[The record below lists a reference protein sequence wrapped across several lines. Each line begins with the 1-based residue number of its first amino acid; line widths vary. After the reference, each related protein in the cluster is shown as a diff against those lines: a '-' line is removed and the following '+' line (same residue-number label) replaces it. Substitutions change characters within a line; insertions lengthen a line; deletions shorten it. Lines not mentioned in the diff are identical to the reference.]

1 MTYFGYVSPSSFGGF
16 CLPVPFQNQ
25 LLRARAADL
34 KMSFGL
40 GVGEVVLSGCFLG
53 LFETLRVAS
62 AGDVIGCCSLE
73 MLPRDYRLDLLQQEM
88 FDRTVQL
95 DCLFEFTGVR
105 ADVRAAVRDLEWTK
119 TIGREISYE
128 N

>member
-25 LLRARAADL
+25 LLRARAAEL
-34 KMSFGL
+34 ELRFGL
-40 GVGEVVLSGCFLG
+40 GVGEVVLPGCFLG
-53 LFETLRVAS
+53 LFETLRGTC

-73 MLPRDYRLDLLQQEM
+73 MLPRDYRLELLQEEM
-88 FDRTVQL
+88 FARSVQV
-95 DCLFEFTGVR
+95 DCLFEYTGVQ
-105 ADVRAAVRDLEWTK
+105 ADVRALVKDLSWTK
-119 TIGREISYE
+119 TIGRGDYYE

>member
-25 LLRARAADL
+25 LLRARAAEL
-34 KMSFGL
+34 EMRFGL
-40 GVGEVVLSGCFLG
+40 GVGEVVLPNCFLG
-53 LFETLRVAS
+53 LFETVRGTC

-73 MLPRDYRLDLLQQEM
+73 MLPRDYRLELLQGEM
-88 FDRTVQL
+88 FARSVQI
-95 DCLFEFTGVR
+95 DCLFEYTGVQT
-105 ADVRAAVRDLEWTK
+105 DVRTLVEDLDWTK
-119 TIGREISYE
+119 TIGRGEYYE